1 MIHPC
6 GFGFLRRHQ
15 NMKVL
20 LLEVGV
26 GYNTPAIVKYS
37 FWRMTYQNPKAM
49 YACINYGE
57 SYAPDEIKKKSIC
70 IDGDAGEIL
79 SKLQST

>member
-1 MIHPC
+1 
-6 GFGFLRRHQ
+6 
-15 NMKVL
+15 MKVL

-49 YACINYGE
+49 YVWPNENHNLVI
-57 SYAPDEIKKKSIC
+57 
-70 IDGDAGEIL
+70 
-79 SKLQST
+79 

>member
-1 MIHPC
+1 
-6 GFGFLRRHQ
+6 
-15 NMKVL
+15 MKVL

-49 YACINYGE
+49 YVWPNE
-57 SYAPDEIKKKSIC
+57 NHNLVWPDIPYPRANPPLKIHKYVLYLSN
-70 IDGDAGEIL
+70 IDNIHYME
-79 SKLQST
+79 